1 MHYGAVLLPKSSYF
15 VALNKSE
22 KDMNRK
28 TMIIAVLAGAGLLG
42 ALALSAQKFGALN
55 ILHKNGSSQNATND
69 ATSSAQPDSP
79 KTANPD
85 QPHDDSAPR
94 EYISTSPAPPP
105 DPEHEKYV
113 EETADKLSRL
123 GMMDDAASR
132 EAIMAEFKNPDRRI
146 RQEALDAI
154 IQFGDRSVIPRLEE
168 IAAQTEDPI
177 EQKEIIDAIE
187 YIKLPSLTEYLA
199 EQERLKKAQGQ
210 R

>member
-1 MHYGAVLLPKSSYF
+1 
-15 VALNKSE
+15 
-22 KDMNRK
+22 MNRK
-28 TMIIAVLAGAGLLG
+28 TLLIVGLIGVGLLVG
-42 ALALSAQKFGALN
+42 LALGAQKFGMVN
-55 ILHKNGSSQNATND
+55 FHKKDSRAAAGNSDAGTQTGASDTTAAGNASNG
-69 ATSSAQPDSP
+69 
-79 KTANPD
+79 TA
-85 QPHDDSAPR
+85 SAPR

-113 EETADKLSRL
+113 EEMADKLSRL

-199 EQERLKKAQGQ
+199 EQERLKKEQGQ